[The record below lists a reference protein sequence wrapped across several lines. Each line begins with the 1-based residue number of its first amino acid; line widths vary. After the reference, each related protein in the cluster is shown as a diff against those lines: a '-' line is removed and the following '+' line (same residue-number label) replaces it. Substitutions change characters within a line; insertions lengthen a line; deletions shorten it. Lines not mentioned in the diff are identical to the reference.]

1 MNFQELEKFRLNLIN
16 KKRSVTTEETTKI
29 ALILPFFRCLGYDVE
44 NPDEVKAEYACDV
57 GVKTS
62 EKVDLAI
69 LIDGEV
75 KMLVECKSAKTKL
88 NSNHLNQLLRYYS
101 VSDCKIGVL
110 TNGVE
115 YRFFTD
121 SVNAGRMDLEP
132 FLIVDIINDNLS
144 ILELFSR
151 EKFSDEKI
159 SGFVDELKYR
169 TAIREK
175 LLSEF
180 AYPSDEFVALIAN
193 GVDSGKLTKDK
204 RRKFKRLIG
213 KELDAILSNVV
224 VDYREKDN
232 PVITTPEEIEGF
244 YIVKSI
250 LSEIIDADRV
260 AIRDRQSYCAILLD
274 DNQNYTICR
283 LYFNDLD
290 NLAIAL
296 FDSMQRN
303 KHGGRVY
310 EKVAISNVSEIYG
323 FREKLL
329 KTVEAYLKKKK

>member
-1 MNFQELEKFRLNLIN
+1 M
-16 KKRSVTTEETTKI
+16 
-29 ALILPFFRCLGYDVE
+29 
-44 NPDEVKAEYACDV
+44 
-57 GVKTS
+57 
-62 EKVDLAI
+62 
-69 LIDGEV
+69 
-75 KMLVECKSAKTKL
+75 SA
-88 NSNHLNQLLRYYS
+88 
-101 VSDCKIGVL
+101 VFVL

-121 SVNAGRMDLEP
+121 SVKHGRMDKKP
-132 FLIVDIINDNLS
+132 FLIVDIINDDLT
-144 ILELFSR
+144 ILEIFSR
-151 EKFSDEKI
+151 ERFNDEKI
-159 SGFVDELKYR
+159 SGFVDELKYM

-180 AYPSDEFVALIAN
+180 AYPSDEFVTLIAK

-274 DNQNYTICR
+274 DNHNYPICR

-290 NLAIAL
+290 NLAVAF
-296 FDSMQRN
+296 FDSMQ
-303 KHGGRVY
+303 KTKKSGRIE
-310 EKVAISNVSEIYG
+310 EKIAVSKVSEIYDY
-323 FREKLL
+323 REKLL
-329 KTVEAYLKKKK
+329 KTVGVYLKKKK

>member
-1 MNFQELEKFRLNLIN
+1 M
-16 KKRSVTTEETTKI
+16 
-29 ALILPFFRCLGYDVE
+29 GYDTE

-69 LIDGEV
+69 LIDGKV

-101 VSDCKIGVL
+101 VSDCRIGVL
-110 TNGVE
+110 TNGIE

-121 SVNAGRMDLEP
+121 SIKPGRMDEKP
-132 FLIVDIINDNLS
+132 FLIVDIINDDLA
-144 ILELFSR
+144 ILEIFSR
-151 EKFSDEKI
+151 ERFSDEKL

-175 LLSEF
+175 LLCEF
-180 AYPSDEFVALIAN
+180 TYPSDEFVTLIVK
-193 GVDSGKLTKDK
+193 GVDSSRLTKYK

-250 LSEIIDADRV
+250 LSEIIDADRI

-290 NLAIAL
+290 NLAVAF
-296 FDSMQRN
+296 FDSMQKAKSGSRIE
-303 KHGGRVY
+303 
-310 EKVAISNVSEIYG
+310 EKIAISKISEIYDY
-323 FREKLL
+323 REKLL
-329 KTVEAYLKKKK
+329 KTVRVYLKKKK